1 VHVSFASTQFG
12 KAAWG
17 VGMQYYGTQGCA
29 EARYDAPVRISAEQP
44 WEYPGLSQ
52 PQPTDTALAVTGTF
66 KGALDDAD
74 PNKQKA
80 FIESIVSGNLIN
92 EAASGGEAA
101 LSAMLGRMAASTG
114 REVTWEKLLSSKE
127 VLDPKMNWNQFA

>member
-1 VHVSFASTQFG
+1 
-12 KAAWG
+12 
-17 VGMQYYGTQGCA
+17 MQYYGTKGCA
-29 EARYDAPVRISAEQP
+29 EARYDVPVRISGEQA
-44 WEYPGLSQ
+44 WEYPGLSK
-52 PQPTDTALAVTGTF
+52 PEPTDAALAVTGTF

-101 LSAMLGRMAASTG
+101 LSAILGRLAAATPG
-114 REVTWEKLLSSKE
+114 REVTWEKLLGSKE
-127 VLDPKMNWNQFA
+127 VSNPGMDWKQFA